1 MRNWRIVLFWGIV
14 LGACQTQV
22 QEKPHLEAFIQRYF
36 TYFNQHDWNK
46 LAEMYIE
53 KAQFKDPS
61 LGKGIVTQTRQQT
74 IQKYSELQKVF
85 PDIHDTIIAIY
96 PSGEKHIIVEF
107 ISTGTA
113 PDKSKFELPITTIF
127 TIENN
132 LISSDFTYYD
142 NF

>member
-127 TIENN
+127 TIENS

>member
-61 LGKGIVTQTRQQT
+61 LGKGIVTQNRQQT

>member
-14 LGACQTQV
+14 LGACQNQV

>member
-14 LGACQTQV
+14 LGSCQTQV

-107 ISTGTA
+107 ISTGTS
-113 PDKSKFELPITTIF
+113 PDKSKFELPVTTIF